1 VAQNQLLQVKWVQN
15 GNGWRMTVNPEILT
29 WARNTAGLTADAAAR
44 ALGFSDTIN
53 RSAAERLMALEA
65 GSEDPSRSVLLRMSK
80 AYRRA
85 LLVFYLREPPRIG
98 DRGQDFRT
106 VPGGTPPLYNP
117 LLDALIRDIRG
128 RQAAVRALLEETE
141 PSPVD
146 FIGAASMSDPTEDLA
161 NRIRERLQFSLDQ
174 FRRQA
179 TAQLAFGYLRETIE
193 ATGVYVLLLGNLGSH
208 HTNISV
214 DVFRG
219 FAVADPIAPFIV
231 INDQDARPAW
241 SFTALHEMAH
251 LWLGATGVSGASIEA
266 RIERYCNDV
275 AGEILLPTA
284 EIRALAYL
292 RRAPLAEVIEAVST
306 FASARNIS
314 RAMVAYKLLRANAI
328 SESTWRQI
336 ADYLRQEWLA
346 SRGRQEQEGDS
357 GESGGPSYYVVKRHR
372 LGNALLDV
380 IRRSLAEGI
389 ITPTKAAQV
398 LGVKPRNVEP
408 LLHGTLSENGR

>member
-1 VAQNQLLQVKWVQN
+1 
-15 GNGWRMTVNPEILT
+15 MTVNPEILR
-29 WARNTAGLTADAAAR
+29 WARNTAGLTADDAAR
-44 ALGFSDTIN
+44 TLGFTDTRD
-53 RSAAERLMALEA
+53 RSATERLMALEA
-65 GSEDPSRSVLLRMSK
+65 GEEVPSRSVLLRMSK

-85 LLVFYLREPPRIG
+85 LLVFYLLEPPRTG
-98 DRGQDFRT
+98 DRGQDFGT
-106 VPGGTPPLYNP
+106 VPGGMPSLFNP

-128 RQAAVRALLEETE
+128 RQTAVRALLEETE

-146 FIGAASMSDPTEDLA
+146 FIAAASMNDPTEDLA
-161 NRIRERLQFSLDQ
+161 NRIKQRLQFSLDQ

-179 TAQLAFGYLRETIE
+179 TIEQAFGYLRETIE
-193 ATGVYVLLLGNLGSH
+193 AAGVYVLLLGNLGSH

-219 FAVADPIAPFIV
+219 FAIADPIAPFIV
-231 INDQDARPAW
+231 INDQDTRPAW

-251 LWLGATGVSGASIEA
+251 LWLGATGISGASTEA
-266 RIERYCNDV
+266 RIEKYCNDV

-284 EIRALAYL
+284 EIRALAHL
-292 RRAPLAEVIEAVST
+292 RGAPIAEVIDAVST
-306 FASARNIS
+306 FANARNVS

-328 SESTWRQI
+328 SEPAWRQI

-346 SRGRQEQEGDS
+346 SRRRREQEGDS

-380 IRRSLAEGI
+380 IRRSLSEGN
-389 ITPTKAAQV
+389 ITPTRAAQV
-398 LGVKPRNVEP
+398 LGVKPRNVDP
-408 LLHGTLSENGR
+408 LLHGALSEGGR